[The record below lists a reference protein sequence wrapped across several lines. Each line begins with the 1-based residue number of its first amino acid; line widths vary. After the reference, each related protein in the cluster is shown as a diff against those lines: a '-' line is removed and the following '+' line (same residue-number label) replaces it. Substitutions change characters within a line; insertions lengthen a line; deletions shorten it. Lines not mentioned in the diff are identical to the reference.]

1 MIKDITNLDAIVHT
15 NPEPRICFLKCHG
28 RYKGVPRLTESL
40 KIISWKN
47 WNYSL
52 GLFKLFKN
60 NTIRIYWERK
70 KNPQNQNEL
79 ENLWIYGTG
88 QHV

>member
-28 RYKGVPRLTESL
+28 RYEGVPRWTELL

-47 WNYSL
+47 WNDSL
-52 GLFKLFKN
+52 GFLNLKKN
-60 NTIRIYWERK
+60 NTIIIYWER
-70 KNPQNQNEL
+70 
-79 ENLWIYGTG
+79 ENKIRKTKMN
-88 QHV
+88 